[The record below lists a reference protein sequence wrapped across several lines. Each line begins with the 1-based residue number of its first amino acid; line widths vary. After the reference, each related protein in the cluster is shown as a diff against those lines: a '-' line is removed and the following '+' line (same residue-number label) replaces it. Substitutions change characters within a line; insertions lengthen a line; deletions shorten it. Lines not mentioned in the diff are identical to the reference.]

1 MIILSK
7 VSQIEKDKQNTY
19 VGPRKMT
26 NTNELIYKREADL
39 TDMANKL
46 MVMKGERE
54 QLILIK
60 RN

>member
-1 MIILSK
+1 MI
-7 VSQIEKDKQNTY
+7 
-19 VGPRKMT
+19 